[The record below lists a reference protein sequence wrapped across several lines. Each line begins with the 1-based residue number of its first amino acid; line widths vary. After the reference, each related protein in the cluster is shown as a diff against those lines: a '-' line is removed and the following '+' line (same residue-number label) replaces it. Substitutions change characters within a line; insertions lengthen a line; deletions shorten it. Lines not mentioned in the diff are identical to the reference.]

1 MGFIKHSDG
10 QITSIIKSIELTEEQ
25 KKAAQNLS
33 DNLANQ
39 DQDNKTDASKEKQSE
54 N

>member
-10 QITSIIKSIELTEEQ
+10 QITSIIKTVELTEEQ
-25 KKAAQNLS
+25 KKVAQNLS
-33 DNLANQ
+33 ENLVKQ
-39 DQDNKTDASKEKQSE
+39 DDDKTDASKEKQSE